1 MGSDRVRQV
10 RGNTFDMKLTDPT
23 FVLVTQEAGVD
34 TDVRHFHSWLQS
46 HLDQELDTSER
57 SLGPGA
63 NQTDRYWS
71 AYPIQNMTRP
81 RNSGS
86 RQNIDTYLLV
96 ILVAFYFLF

>member
-1 MGSDRVRQV
+1 
-10 RGNTFDMKLTDPT
+10 MKLTDPT
-23 FVLVTQEAGVD
+23 FDLVTQEAGVD

-86 RQNIDTYLLV
+86 RQHINTYLLV
-96 ILVAFYFLF
+96 SLVAFFIFYFKNIID